1 MVAPF
6 IRSWVIGVFPSK
18 MVNSG
23 AFKCISRVKTKQGT
37 KLRFVSSPKYN
48 SYWRSWIHTIGRT
61 FLPKDLRVR
70 SEHFEDHCLHRS
82 YLMRVRIALLTGEWL
97 DTHLITRLEVNF
109 KYPISCVWYIYNLFK
124 NIYSG
129 VTVVRRSWRL
139 VTLMDHRV
147 KEICHRTKMIPLKL
161 INISFSRNQYF
172 RRKRYIVIVSRS
184 LLGPTTI

>member
-6 IRSWVIGVFPSK
+6 FRSWGYPGVFLSK
-18 MVNSG
+18 MANSES
-23 AFKCISRVKTKQGT
+23 FECISPVKNKQNP
-37 KLRFVSSPKYN
+37 LPKHHI
-48 SYWRSWIHTIGRT
+48 YWRAWIHAIGRT

-97 DTHLITRLEVNF
+97 DTHLITRLEDNF
-109 KYPISCVWYIYNLFK
+109 KHPISCIWYIYSLLRI
-124 NIYSG
+124 IYLG

-147 KEICHRTKMIPLKL
+147 KEICHRTKMI
-161 INISFSRNQYF
+161 
-172 RRKRYIVIVSRS
+172 
-184 LLGPTTI
+184 LL

>member
-6 IRSWVIGVFPSK
+6 FRSWGYPGVFLSK
-18 MVNSG
+18 MANSE
-23 AFKCISRVKTKQGT
+23 AFECISPVRNKQNP
-37 KLRFVSSPKYN
+37 LPKHHI
-48 SYWRSWIHTIGRT
+48 YWRAWIHAIGRT

-97 DTHLITRLEVNF
+97 DTHLITRLEDNF
-109 KYPISCVWYIYNLFK
+109 KHPISCVWYIYNPFK

-147 KEICHRTKMIPLKL
+147 KEICHRTKMIPL
-161 INISFSRNQYF
+161 
-172 RRKRYIVIVSRS
+172 
-184 LLGPTTI
+184 

>member
-6 IRSWVIGVFPSK
+6 FRSWGYPGVFLSK
-18 MVNSG
+18 MANSES
-23 AFKCISRVKTKQGT
+23 FECISPVKNKQNP
-37 KLRFVSSPKYN
+37 LPKHHI
-48 SYWRSWIHTIGRT
+48 YWRAWIHAIGRT

-97 DTHLITRLEVNF
+97 DTHLITRLEDNF
-109 KYPISCVWYIYNLFK
+109 KHPISCIWYIYSLLRI
-124 NIYSG
+124 IYLG

-147 KEICHRTKMIPLKL
+147 KEICHRTKMIPL
-161 INISFSRNQYF
+161 
-172 RRKRYIVIVSRS
+172 
-184 LLGPTTI
+184 